1 MAAII
6 SAIGAGLAGL
16 GVGGGLALAGG
27 IGAVGSLAGGLLQ
40 ANSANKGIA
49 AEQQMFGQAQ
59 GALSPYYNAG
69 AGALPQLQNLLGAGG
84 PGSPSATSALSNTPG
99 FQWLQQM
106 TQQGVSNQGTTTG
119 LGGNTL
125 LAGANAGNQL
135 VLSSAWQPTV
145 NALQNL
151 VGTGAGAA
159 GSLAG
164 AATQVGGQIAGS
176 NMNVGN
182 AYAGAVTGA
191 TGQIGNALTTNS
203 LIRSGLLG
211 NNSMYGNGQQGAIN
225 SGLQPGV
232 SNGGYNFL
240 DAKA

>member
-1 MAAII
+1 MAGIAAAILG
-6 SAIGAGLAGL
+6 AGVIGAGASIYGASKQAG
-16 GVGGGLALAGG
+16 AA
-27 IGAVGSLAGGLLQ
+27 Q
-40 ANSANKGIA
+40 AGIA

-59 GALSPYYNAG
+59 GALSPYYTAG
-69 AGALPQLQNLLGAGG
+69 QQALPQLQNLLGAGG

-99 FQWLQQM
+99 FQWLQSM

-135 VLSSAWQPTV
+135 ALGSAWQPTV

-164 AATQVGGQIAGS
+164 AATQTGGQIAGS
-176 NMNVGN
+176 QMNVGN
-182 AYAGAVTGA
+182 AQAGGIVGA
-191 TGQIGNALTTNS
+191 AGQIGNSLTTNA
-203 LIRSGLLG
+203 LIKSGLLG
-211 NNSMYGNGQQGAIN
+211 NQGNANTPNSMYG
-225 SGLQPGV
+225 PGWFP
-232 SNGGYNFL
+232 STAWYNQ
-240 DAKA
+240 